1 MRRSLRRCYTHSLSA
16 VYAYLAATGRLAEK
30 ELSMRMRLVLSSLLL
45 VLLTS
50 VTAGAHTTLDHSTPP
65 AGSTVAA
72 APDEVVLTFTES
84 LEPAFST
91 VQVIDDGAAR
101 VDQGKAS
108 VNGNMMRVGLKALG
122 FGTYKVH
129 WHAVSA
135 DTHAADGSFSF
146 NVHNP

>member
-1 MRRSLRRCYTHSLSA
+1 
-16 VYAYLAATGRLAEK
+16 
-30 ELSMRMRLVLSSLLL
+30 MRMRFILPSLLF
-45 VLLTS
+45 VLLGGVAAS
-50 VTAGAHTTLDHSTPP
+50 AHTTLNHSNLP
-65 AGSTVAA
+65 AGGTVAA

-91 VQVIDDGAAR
+91 VQVIDGDGTR

-122 FGTYKVH
+122 SGTYKVH
-129 WHAVSA
+129 WHAVST

-146 NVHNP
+146 NVQSP

>member
-1 MRRSLRRCYTHSLSA
+1 
-16 VYAYLAATGRLAEK
+16 
-30 ELSMRMRLVLSSLLL
+30 MRMRFILPSLLF
-45 VLLTS
+45 VLLGG
-50 VTAGAHTTLDHSTPP
+50 VAAGAHTTLNHSNLP
-65 AGSTVAA
+65 AGGTVAA

-91 VQVIDDGAAR
+91 VQVIDGGGAR

-122 FGTYKVH
+122 GGTYKVH
-129 WHAVSA
+129 WHAVST

-146 NVHNP
+146 NVQSP